1 MTVSSLLLLRDDRLV
16 GIVTDRDL
24 RNRVVA
30 DGRDAGDS
38 VASVMTTDPVTASPD
53 DLAFEVLMEMVGRAI
68 HHLPVVDDGHLLVNR
83 YTGSG
88 NAAGFAGANI
98 TDPTGVILTTPA
110 LDELLELQ
118 PVGANLVYASRR
130 NTIFDTVSGD
140 PVWDSLA
147 PHASDMPL
155 GAVVGN
161 DVWFVSG
168 STIRVEPR

>member
-1 MTVSSLLLLRDDRLV
+1 MFSTVDVTPRLSPTGARFAIPGGPRAATTGTDIFLSGTLSGAASGWPV
-16 GIVTDRDL
+16 GWI
-24 RNRVVA
+24 
-30 DGRDAGDS
+30 
-38 VASVMTTDPVTASPD
+38 
-53 DLAFEVLMEMVGRAI
+53 
-68 HHLPVVDDGHLLVNR
+68 DDGHLLVNR

-118 PVGANLVYASRR
+118 PVGANLVYAARR